1 MTKRKF
7 TFLFLLS
14 LAYFIQNVKKSASKV
29 TKALYLLLPCTD
41 LYIFSAV
48 RFFFLHVIVVQY
60 HIEKYV
66 NKRTE
71 LSNKITLLKK
81 TPANILE
88 KSFNL
93 VCAHVYTR
101 MYSYCRSMKTL
112 V

>member
-48 RFFFLHVIVVQY
+48 RFFLHVIIVQY
-60 HIEKYV
+60 HIEKYD

-81 TPANILE
+81 LLQI
-88 KSFNL
+88 F
-93 VCAHVYTR
+93 
-101 MYSYCRSMKTL
+101 
-112 V
+112 

>member
-14 LAYFIQNVKKSASKV
+14 LAYFIQNVKKSASNQSIISSL
-29 TKALYLLLPCTD
+29 TLYRSLHFFCCQ
-41 LYIFSAV
+41 I
-48 RFFFLHVIVVQY
+48 FFLHVIVVQY

-93 VCAHVYTR
+93 VCAHTCTHV
-101 MYSYCRSMKTL
+101 CIHI
-112 V
+112 VDQ